1 MNEILG
7 TYLKCSIGA
16 SVSASCK
23 CKPLTLLSG
32 VLPPVFVSKTF
43 MSMAHVLRKLYALKF
58 YIYNGLKKP
67 LLWLHSTLL
76 LVSHAQI

>member
-1 MNEILG
+1 M
-7 TYLKCSIGA
+7 
-16 SVSASCK
+16 SASCK

-43 MSMAHVLRKLYALKF
+43 MSMAHVLRKTQLHALKF